1 MKKSMTA
8 KVFQIVNRYKTL
20 LIGSFIMLAL
30 STLAIWANHVSPY
43 SPISQDMDSILKP
56 PALEHL
62 VGTDYLGRD
71 VFSRLI
77 HGARVSLIVG
87 VGSMLLSMVFGV
99 TLGLVAGFYGSWV
112 DNVIMRITDTM
123 LAFPRLV
130 LALTITAV
138 LGQSL
143 INVIIALSVTNMP
156 IFSRII
162 RGETLSIMTRD
173 FIRSAQACSA
183 SNIRIMLIHILP
195 NVMNLVLVQAS
206 LTIANA
212 ILAEASMSFL
222 GLGIPPPYPSW
233 GMMLQSG
240 YSYMGD
246 APWLAVAPGLAI
258 FLAVL
263 GFNFFGEGVE
273 QYISKIHKPR

>member
-183 SNIRIMLIHILP
+183 SNIRIMFIHILP

-246 APWLAVAPGLAI
+246 AP
-258 FLAVL
+258 F
-263 GFNFFGEGVE
+263 
-273 QYISKIHKPR
+273 